1 MSATVSKFTDGPSPA
16 PASDSEAGAP
26 PIPPASL
33 DYTNDRRGRVA
44 SIAEVDRWLAYA
56 ETGDV
61 FVYAVRTAWL
71 PITAPGKRRL
81 YALAIQGL
89 VVLSQKPSDL
99 IEGAK
104 AYRAQRSSKP
114 LPPPEPAPTPRAKLS
129 LSAPVIAVDEAAAI
143 DKLLP
148 IVMRAAKY
156 GRPCPT
162 DAQMADR
169 SGLARDAIPATLAAM
184 QAARLVK
191 IEGTSAP
198 TLRLITIL
206 ATGHRTGFAKA

>member
-1 MSATVSKFTDGPSPA
+1 MVSKFTDGPSPA

-33 DYTNDRRGRVA
+33 DYANDRRGLVA
-44 SIAEVDRWLAYA
+44 SIADIERWLSAA
-56 ETGDV
+56 DVGDV
-61 FVYAVRTAWL
+61 FTYAVRPFL
-71 PITAPGKRRL
+71 PVTAPGKRRM
-81 YALAIQGL
+81 YALSIQGL
-89 VVLSQKPSDL
+89 VTLTQKRSDL
-99 IEGAK
+99 IENAF
-104 AYRAQRSSKP
+104 AYRAQRTSQP
-114 LPPPEPAPTPRAKLS
+114 LPEPEQPAEPRKRLS
-129 LSAPVIAVDEAAAI
+129 LAPAVLAVDEAAAI

-148 IVMRAAKY
+148 IVTRAAKY

-169 SGLARDAIPATLAAM
+169 SGLTRDDIPATLAAM

-206 ATGHRTGFAKA
+206 ATGHRTGFAKV